1 MSKFLQGFEDGL
13 TSNKLDMT
21 GLGKSLGSNIN
32 GIATAAGG
40 VVGGL
45 LSNGLQS
52 GAGDVFN
59 TIGDIGGMIPGPWGA
74 AIGAGAKVLG
84 GLANA
89 TFGTGVN
96 QAKLNAANQG
106 TEYLNSFNSMASSFE
121 DIQGPLAQSNI
132 SNPYKDGWF
141 SNKGRKRNNE
151 LKRRRA
157 YAEEAAYRSI
167 DNNIDNIAQAQYD
180 DMLANYKSFGGEL
193 NTNGADFTNGM
204 IQINNGG
211 THGSNPYDGVPM
223 GLDAEGIPNLVEE
236 GETVFNDYV
245 FSNRLKVPKAIRKKY
260 KLREGLTFADA
271 SKKLSKE
278 SEERPNDPI
287 SQRGLEASM
296 LDLMIAQ
303 EKARPEN
310 KKGNK
315 FSKGGDMGIDT
326 ELVDITRPG
335 YEGFNTVAN
344 DIARLRRLYNS
355 DNTNN
360 NAEQFKPLNTGLR
373 YAPVIGL
380 GAATI
385 TDALGL
391 TNKPNYSNANAVI
404 EAGKYV
410 APTKIGWNPIGDYMT
425 YNPLDRNY
433 YTNQLNASAGA
444 TRRNILNTSGGN
456 RAQAMAGLLAADYN
470 ANMQLGNLAR
480 QAEEYNLA
488 QRQAVKNFNRA
499 TNQANAEGFMK
510 AASANQAADLKA
522 RAMGLEAQMKGYQ
535 MREAARQLSEEAKSN
550 NLSGFINSLGNIG
563 RDNIALNQ
571 LAFRALTGVDGVVPK
586 EYLPFLLMRKTK
598 KD

>member
-1 MSKFLQGFEDGL
+1 MSKFLQSFKDGL

-59 TIGDIGGMIPGPWGA
+59 TIGGIGGMIPGPWGA

-84 GLANA
+84 GLTNA
-89 TFGTGVN
+89 AFGTGVN

-141 SNKGRKRNNE
+141 SNKGRKENNK
-151 LKRRRA
+151 LKRRRT
-157 YAEEAAYRSI
+157 YAEEASYRSI

-180 DMLANYKSFGGEL
+180 NMLANYKSFGGEL

-236 GETVFNDYV
+236 GETIFNDYV

-260 KLREGLTFADA
+260 KLREGITFADA

-296 LDLMIAQ
+296 LDLMTTQ
-303 EKARPEN
+303 EMVRN
-310 KKGNK
+310 KSNSKKKSNK
-315 FSKGGDMGIDT
+315 FEDGGDI
-326 ELVDITRPG
+326 
-335 YEGFNTVAN
+335 
-344 DIARLRRLYNS
+344 
-355 DNTNN
+355 
-360 NAEQFKPLNTGLR
+360 KPLDTNLR

-410 APTKIGWNPIGDYMT
+410 APTKIGWNPLGDYMT

-433 YTNQLNASAGA
+433 YTNQLNASTGA

-550 NLSGFINSLGNIG
+550 NISGFINSLGNIG
-563 RDNIALNQ
+563 RDNVALNQ

-586 EYLPFLLMRKTK
+586 EYLPFLLMRNTK
-598 KD
+598 ED

>member
-1 MSKFLQGFEDGL
+1 MSKFLQGFKDGL

-21 GLGKSLGSNIN
+21 GLGKSLDSNIN
-32 GIATAAGG
+32 GIASAAGG

-74 AIGAGAKVLG
+74 AIGAGAKILG
-84 GLANA
+84 GLTNA
-89 TFGTGVN
+89 AFGTGVN
-96 QAKLNAANQG
+96 QEKLNAANQG
-106 TEYLNSFNSMASSFE
+106 TEYLNSFNSTASSFE

-132 SNPYKDGWF
+132 SDPYKDGWF
-141 SNKGRKRNNE
+141 SSKGRKKNDE

-167 DNNIDNIAQAQYD
+167 DNNIDNIVQSQYD
-180 DMLANYKSFGGEL
+180 DMLANYKSFGGNL
-193 NTNGADFTNGM
+193 NTNGADFTNGLVH
-204 IQINNGG
+204 INNGG
-211 THGSNPYDGVPM
+211 THDSNPYEGVPM

-245 FSNRLKVPKAIRKKY
+245 FSNRLKVPKAIREKY
-260 KLREGLTFADA
+260 KLREGITFADA

-287 SQRGLEASM
+287 SQRGLEAFM
-296 LDLMIAQ
+296 LDLMTTQ
-303 EKARPEN
+303 EMIRN
-310 KKGNK
+310 KNNSKNNSNK
-315 FSKGGDMGIDT
+315 FERGGI
-326 ELVDITRPG
+326 
-335 YEGFNTVAN
+335 
-344 DIARLRRLYNS
+344 
-355 DNTNN
+355 
-360 NAEQFKPLNTGLR
+360 KPLYTGLR
-373 YAPVIGL
+373 YAPAIGL

-385 TDALGL
+385 TDALGW
-391 TNKPNYSNANAVI
+391 TNKPDYANADAII

-410 APTKIGWNPIGDYMT
+410 APTKVGWNPLGDYMT

-444 TRRNILNTSGGN
+444 NRRNILNTSGGN

-550 NLSGFINSLGNIG
+550 NISGFINSLGNIG
-563 RDNIALNQ
+563 RDNVALNQ

-586 EYLPFLLMRKTK
+586 EYLPFLLMRNTK

>member
-84 GLANA
+84 GLTNA
-89 TFGTGVN
+89 AFGTSVN
-96 QAKLNAANQG
+96 QEKLNSANQG

-132 SNPYKDGWF
+132 SDPYKDGWF
-141 SNKGRKRNNE
+141 SNKGRKKNNE

-167 DNNIDNIAQAQYD
+167 DNNIDNIVQAQYD

-223 GLDAEGIPNLVEE
+223 GLDAEGVPNLVEE

-260 KLREGLTFADA
+260 KLREGITFADA
-271 SKKLSKE
+271 SKKLSEE

-296 LDLMIAQ
+296 LDLMTTQ
-303 EKARPEN
+303 EMIRN
-310 KKGNK
+310 KSNSKKKSNK
-315 FSKGGDMGIDT
+315 FEEGGDIEPLDT
-326 ELVDITRPG
+326 
-335 YEGFNTVAN
+335 N
-344 DIARLRRLYNS
+344 
-355 DNTNN
+355 
-360 NAEQFKPLNTGLR
+360 LR
-373 YAPVIGL
+373 YAPAIGL

-391 TNKPNYSNANAVI
+391 TNKPNYSNANAII

-410 APTKIGWNPIGDYMT
+410 APTKVGWNPLGDYMT

-510 AASANQAADLKA
+510 AASANQTADLKA

-563 RDNIALNQ
+563 RDNVALNQ

>member
-13 TSNKLDMT
+13 TSNKLDMK

-84 GLANA
+84 GLTNA
-89 TFGTGVN
+89 AFGTKVN

-106 TEYLNSFNSMASSFE
+106 TEYLSSFNSMASSFE
-121 DIQGPLAQSNI
+121 DVQGPLAQSNI
-132 SNPYKDGWF
+132 SDPYKDGWF
-141 SNKGRKRNNE
+141 SNKGRKKNNE

-167 DNNIDNIAQAQYD
+167 DNNIDNIVQAQYD

-296 LDLMIAQ
+296 LDLMVAQ

-315 FSKGGDMGIDT
+315 FSDGGDI
-326 ELVDITRPG
+326 
-335 YEGFNTVAN
+335 
-344 DIARLRRLYNS
+344 
-355 DNTNN
+355 
-360 NAEQFKPLNTGLR
+360 KPLDTNLR

-391 TNKPNYSNANAVI
+391 TNKPDYSNANAII

-410 APTKIGWNPIGDYMT
+410 APTKVGWNPLGDYMT

-563 RDNIALNQ
+563 RDNVALNQ

>member
-1 MSKFLQGFEDGL
+1 MTTFKDGFNKGL
-13 TSNKLDMT
+13 KTPDFSA
-21 GLGKSLGSNIN
+21 GSLGQALGSNIN

-40 VVGGL
+40 LVGGL
-45 LSNGLQS
+45 IGNGFQTT
-52 GAGDVFN
+52 AGDIFN

-84 GLANA
+84 GLTNA
-89 TFGTGVN
+89 AFGTKVN
-96 QAKLNAANQG
+96 QAELNAANQG
-106 TEYLNSFNSMASSFE
+106 TEYLSSFNSMASSFE

-141 SNKGRKRNNE
+141 SNRGRKKNNE

-167 DNNIDNIAQAQYD
+167 DNNIDNIVQAQYD

-204 IQINNGG
+204 IQVNNGG
-211 THGSNPYDGVPM
+211 THGNNPYDGVPM

-260 KLREGLTFADA
+260 KLREGITFADA

-287 SQRGLEASM
+287 SQRGLESSM
-296 LDLMIAQ
+296 LDLMTAQ

-315 FSKGGDMGIDT
+315 FSDGGDMGIDT
-326 ELVDITRPG
+326 ELVDITIPG
-335 YEGFNTVAN
+335 YEGFNTVAD
-344 DIARLRRLYNS
+344 DIVRMRRLYNS
-355 DNTNN
+355 DNNPK
-360 NAEQFKPLNTGLR
+360 QFKPLNTGLR

-391 TNKPNYSNANAVI
+391 TNKPDYSNANATI
-404 EAGKYV
+404 EAGRYV
-410 APTKIGWNPIGDYMT
+410 APTKVGWNPLGDYMT

-456 RAQAMAGLLAADYN
+456 RAQAMAGLLVADYN

-488 QRQAVKNFNRA
+488 QRQAVKSFNRA

-522 RAMGLEAQMKGYQ
+522 RAMGLETQMKGYQ

-550 NLSGFINSLGNIG
+550 NLSGFITSLGNIG
-563 RDNIALNQ
+563 RDNVALNQ

-586 EYLPFLLMRKTK
+586 EYLPFLLMRKN
-598 KD
+598 

>member
-1 MSKFLQGFEDGL
+1 MSKLLQGFKSGL
-13 TSNKLDMT
+13 TGNKLDMT
-21 GLGKSLGSNIN
+21 SLGESLGSNIN
-32 GIATAAGG
+32 GIATAAGD

-45 LSNGLQS
+45 LSNSLQS
-52 GAGDVFN
+52 GVGDVFN

-74 AIGAGAKVLG
+74 AIGAGAKVIG

-89 TFGTGVN
+89 AFGTKVN
-96 QAKLNAANQG
+96 QAALNAANQG
-106 TEYLNSFNSMASSFE
+106 TEYLSNFSSSASSFE
-121 DIQGPLAQSNI
+121 DIQGPLAQDNI
-132 SNPYKDGWF
+132 KGPYKGGWF
-141 SNKGRKRNNE
+141 NKSAGRKNAE
-151 LKRRRA
+151 LRRRREW
-157 YAEEAAYRSI
+157 AEEAAYRSV
-167 DNNIDNIAQAQYD
+167 DNNIENIAQAQYD
-180 DMLANYKSFGGEL
+180 NMLANFKSFGGEL

-211 THGSNPYDGVPM
+211 THGNNPYDGVPM

-260 KLREGLTFADA
+260 KLREGITFADA

-310 KKGNK
+310 KRGNK
-315 FSKGGDMGIDT
+315 FSRGGDMGIDT
-326 ELVDITRPG
+326 ELVDITMPG
-335 YEGFNTVAN
+335 YEGFNTVAD
-344 DIARLRRLYNS
+344 DIVKMRRLYNS
-355 DNTNN
+355 DNNN
-360 NAEQFKPLNTGLR
+360 PEQFKPLNTGLR
-373 YAPVIGL
+373 YAPAIGL
-380 GAATI
+380 GVSTI

-391 TNKPNYSNANAVI
+391 TNKTDYSNANAII
-404 EAGKYV
+404 ESGKYV
-410 APTKIGWNPIGDYMT
+410 APTKVGWNPLGDYMT

-444 TRRNILNTSGGN
+444 TRRSILNTSGGN

-563 RDNIALNQ
+563 RDNVALNQ

>member
-1 MSKFLQGFEDGL
+1 
-13 TSNKLDMT
+13 
-21 GLGKSLGSNIN
+21 
-32 GIATAAGG
+32 
-40 VVGGL
+40 
-45 LSNGLQS
+45 
-52 GAGDVFN
+52 
-59 TIGDIGGMIPGPWGA
+59 
-74 AIGAGAKVLG
+74 
-84 GLANA
+84 
-89 TFGTGVN
+89 
-96 QAKLNAANQG
+96 
-106 TEYLNSFNSMASSFE
+106 
-121 DIQGPLAQSNI
+121 
-132 SNPYKDGWF
+132 
-141 SNKGRKRNNE
+141 
-151 LKRRRA
+151 
-157 YAEEAAYRSI
+157 
-167 DNNIDNIAQAQYD
+167 
-180 DMLANYKSFGGEL
+180 
-193 NTNGADFTNGM
+193 
-204 IQINNGG
+204 
-211 THGSNPYDGVPM
+211 
-223 GLDAEGIPNLVEE
+223 
-236 GETVFNDYV
+236 
-245 FSNRLKVPKAIRKKY
+245 
-260 KLREGLTFADA
+260 
-271 SKKLSKE
+271 
-278 SEERPNDPI
+278 
-287 SQRGLEASM
+287 M

-315 FSKGGDMGIDT
+315 FSDGGDI
-326 ELVDITRPG
+326 
-335 YEGFNTVAN
+335 
-344 DIARLRRLYNS
+344 
-355 DNTNN
+355 
-360 NAEQFKPLNTGLR
+360 KPLDTNLR

-410 APTKIGWNPIGDYMT
+410 APTKVGWNPLGDYMT

-444 TRRNILNTSGGN
+444 TRRNILNTAGGN

-470 ANMQLGNLAR
+470 SNMQLGNLAR

-563 RDNIALNQ
+563 RDNVALNQ

-598 KD
+598 KG